1 MGKRR
6 HSRVRS
12 ILPVKVTGRA
22 DDKPFTQVVHTL
34 DISQA
39 GTRLGGFR
47 VPVKVGD
54 VVTLLYKHWRGNF
67 QIMWLGQKGT
77 AAEGEAGLQACS
89 PGDCFWSEIANEIM
103 TQYVDDYYRP
113 PEPTAP
119 AKAAASPAPQQA
131 PQPATAADALSTR
144 VRSLT
149 ARLVEIEHELRSSE
163 VDPAAMQEFHE
174 ILDKLR
180 STCLAVQELIRTKAS
195 GGEPRS
201 VTMLLNAERLNAGID
216 LCLDLSRF
224 ARGLTD
230 EFELPLVQK
239 FLAVSQ
245 DLLLEA
251 VFPESE
257 EPAGDK
263 EKPAKPKPPPAA
275 D

>member
-144 VRSLT
+144 VPSLT

-180 STCLAVQELIRTKAS
+180 STCLAVQELIRT
-195 GGEPRS
+195 
-201 VTMLLNAERLNAGID
+201 RLRRIRIWRKSP
-216 LCLDLSRF
+216 LPEKMISQLSRQ
-224 ARGLTD
+224 AI
-230 EFELPLVQK
+230 
-239 FLAVSQ
+239 
-245 DLLLEA
+245 LLLVDFWECRRA
-251 VFPESE
+251 NWRKSLSLPVRFTNHRMPR
-257 EPAGDK
+257 K
-263 EKPAKPKPPPAA
+263 
-275 D
+275 